1 MNQALFS
8 SKSVEWETPPELFRA
23 LDEEFGFTLDVCASE
38 ENKKCEKF
46 FSRAEDGLKQKWS
59 GVCWCNP
66 PYGREVGTWVAKAA
80 KEAGARTT
88 VVMLLPAR
96 TDTKWFHGYIY
107 GQAEVRFLP
116 GRLKFGGSKNGA
128 PFPSMIVIFRGV
140 QKNDT

>member
-1 MNQALFS
+1 M
-8 SKSVEWETPPELFRA
+8 EWETPPELFRA
-23 LDEEFGFTLDVCASE
+23 LDEEYGFTLDVCANE

-66 PYGREVGTWVAKAA
+66 PYGREVGAWVAKAA
-80 KEAGARTT
+80 KEAGERTT

-96 TDTKWFHGYIY
+96 TDTKWFHRYIY
-107 GQAEVRFLP
+107 GHAEVRFLP

-128 PFPSMIVIFRGV
+128 PFPSMITIFRGE
-140 QKNDT
+140 KRNDT